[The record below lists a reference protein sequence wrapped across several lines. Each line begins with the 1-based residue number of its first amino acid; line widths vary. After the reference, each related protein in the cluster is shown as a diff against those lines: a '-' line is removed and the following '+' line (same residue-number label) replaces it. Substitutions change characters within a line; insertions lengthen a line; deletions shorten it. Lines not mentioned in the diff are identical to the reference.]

1 MVRIYALTFIIA
13 TGFFP
18 AVRAAAQ
25 NALPPI
31 PVGTHKEAAEQ
42 RVFGFRR
49 SYYVHVPP
57 ARFGSA
63 ALPVVVALHG
73 AFSTAR
79 KFERESGLSALAD
92 REGFIVIYPQGF
104 GLGNL
109 FRHWN
114 SGHCCG
120 KARKMHLDD
129 VGFVLSTVDAVAR
142 RNPVDRARI
151 YVAGFSNGG
160 MLAYRIA
167 AEHPDVIAAVAV
179 VSGTIGGAPSAG
191 EPEWS
196 IVRPSRPV
204 SVLAVHGRSDTSVP
218 FDGGWGATN
227 RSKSSA
233 ISVARS
239 VGFWVD
245 ADACAATPS
254 VELMA
259 EGRIEH
265 QAWSGCREGS
275 EVVLYSLD
283 RWGHEWPK
291 ETLLGGFDCAAVIW
305 RFFAQHRIGS

>member
-1 MVRIYALTFIIA
+1 MLIVAS
-13 TGFFP
+13 GFFP
-18 AVRAAAQ
+18 AVRAAPQ
-25 NALPPI
+25 NALEPI
-31 PVGTHKEAAEQ
+31 PPGTHKESAQQ

-49 SYYVHVPP
+49 SYYAHVPTG
-57 ARFGSA
+57 RFGIA

-79 KFERESGLSALAD
+79 NFERESGLSLLAD

-120 KARKMHLDD
+120 KARQMHLDD

-142 RNPVDRARI
+142 RIAVDRARI

-167 AEHPDVIAAVAV
+167 AEHPEVVAAVAV
-179 VSGTIGGAPSAG
+179 VSGTIGGAPTAG

-196 IVRPSRPV
+196 VVRPKRPV

-218 FDGGWGATN
+218 YEGGWGAAN

-239 VGFWVD
+239 VEFWVD
-245 ADACAATPS
+245 ADACAATPG
-254 VELMA
+254 VALMD
-259 EGRIEH
+259 EGRIER
-265 QAWSGCREGS
+265 QAWSGCREDS

-291 ETLLGGFDCAAVIW
+291 QTLLGGFDCAAVIW
-305 RFFAQHRIGS
+305 KFFAQHRIGP